1 MDFILALIF
10 VAVGLFFINL
20 FFELIDNKGK
30 GKIKRAFVDIYRF
43 DKAGWAKLIIW
54 GGLVFLI
61 MAMITG

>member
-1 MDFILALIF
+1 MGFILALIY

-30 GKIKRAFVDIYRF
+30 GKLKRAFRDIYRF

-54 GGLVFLI
+54 GGIVFLI
-61 MAMITG
+61 MTMFMG